1 MTGFRLPNLTQRLAV
16 IGRTGSGKTTFS
28 AWVLSRAG
36 FDKQPFVIFDFKRD
50 ALLNAIEGARVIG
63 YNEIPKH
70 PGVYLLQPTPHEKDE
85 MEAYL
90 WKVWARERVG
100 LYFDEMYSVPQPQ
113 RGGALQAVF
122 TQGRSKKI
130 PVIGCTQRPALV
142 SRFLFTEADFF
153 ATFHLSTRPDQDR
166 VTDFDEAYEATR
178 LPKFSCKWYDVAEDF
193 GCILSPVPGDDEI
206 LEAFAR
212 RLKPRTRHI

>member
-1 MTGFRLPNLTQRLAV
+1 MSTFRLPDLSQRLAV

-28 AWVLSRAG
+28 AWMLSRAA
-36 FDKQPFVIFDFKRD
+36 FDRQPFVVFDFKRD
-50 ALLNAIEGARVIG
+50 ALLNAIPNHRVIG
-63 YNEIPKH
+63 YNEVPKH
-70 PGVYLLQPTPHEKDE
+70 PGIYLLQPRPDEKDQ

-100 LYFDEMYSVPQPQ
+100 LYFDEMYSVPQPL

-153 ATFHLSTRPDQDR
+153 ATFHLSTRPDRER
-166 VTDFDEAYEATR
+166 VTDFDEGYVGLD
-178 LPKFSCKWYDVAEDF
+178 LPKFHCRWYDVSEDW
-193 GCILSPVPGDDEI
+193 GCTLAPVPGDDEI
-206 LEAFAR
+206 LDTFER
-212 RLKPRTRHI
+212 RLAPKHRTL

>member
-1 MTGFRLPNLTQRLAV
+1 MTGFRLPDLTQRTAV

-28 AWVLSRAG
+28 AWMLSRAA
-36 FDKQPFVIFDFKRD
+36 FDKQPFVVFDFKRD
-50 ALLNAIEGARVIG
+50 ALLNDIPNHRVIG

-70 PGVYLLQPTPHEKDE
+70 PGVYLLQPTPHERDE

-90 WKVWARERVG
+90 WKVWAREKVG
-100 LYFDEMYSVPQPQ
+100 LYFDEMYSVPQPL

-153 ATFHLSTRPDQDR
+153 ATFHLSTKPDRDR
-166 VTDFDEAYEATR
+166 VTDFDEGYIGLD
-178 LPKFSCKWYDVAEDF
+178 LPEYHCRWYDVAKDY
-193 GCILSPVPGDDEI
+193 GCTLAPVPGDDVI
-206 LEAFAR
+206 LETFER
-212 RLKPRTRHI
+212 RLKPRVRHL